1 MGDSKREAA
10 ADVLRGWALDE
21 DLKRQVMSS
30 PPLAAVARKIA
41 RDYSAG
47 ETVQDAISAAQR
59 SIARDHLV
67 SLEYAGESVRDAQVA
82 EAETAVFLDL
92 IAEMQQAGIVGTVS
106 FDLSHIGSLV
116 SPALALENARRMAK
130 ALAPLGTSLMISAEG
145 SERSD
150 LVLDLYEALSED
162 IAHVGIT
169 LQARLHRSEK
179 DLERLL
185 KQPGTIRLVKGAFL
199 EPTEIAYPRGSS
211 ELHENYLR
219 LADRIIDV
227 GHPVSIATH
236 DSGLIDELLTRHPN
250 LSQAPQVEF
259 EMLLGLGTSTLDRL
273 RSEGFTTREYSI
285 FGSGWWLYVLNRM
298 AEDPER
304 VFDAIIAVSN

>member
-1 MGDSKREAA
+1 MANSKQEAA
-10 ADVLRGWALDE
+10 ADVLREWALDE
-21 DLKRQVMSS
+21 DLKRRVMSS
-30 PPLAAVARKIA
+30 PPLAGVARKIA

-47 ETVQDAISAAQR
+47 ESVHDAIAAAKR
-59 SIARDHLV
+59 SMARGHLV

-82 EAETAVFLDL
+82 QAETAVFLEL
-92 IAEMQQAGIVGTVS
+92 ISELQKAGIAGTVS

-116 SPALALENARRMAK
+116 SPALALENARRLAE

-145 SERSD
+145 SERTD

-162 IAHVGIT
+162 KLPVGVT

-185 KQPGTIRLVKGAFL
+185 EQRGTIRLVKGAFL
-199 EPTEIAYPRGSS
+199 EPTATAYSRGSS

-219 LADRIIDV
+219 LAERIIDV

-236 DSGLIDELLTRHPN
+236 DSGLIDELIKRHPDR
-250 LSQAPQVEF
+250 SQGKQVEF

-273 RSEGFTTREYSI
+273 RAEGFTTREYSI
-285 FGSGWWLYVLNRM
+285 FGGGWWLYVLNRI
-298 AEDPER
+298 AEEPER
-304 VFDAIIAVSN
+304 VFDAIIAAGR